1 MPKTPKLSED
11 SSKKQVNQVT
21 STDLSLYEHEDNPVT
36 FSFQQDDLDELEK
49 YDMNF
54 DDDEYYADVE
64 EDDDAALQKLTFPF
78 SAHEPCLTETEL
90 LRLDT
95 IADALELKRLSK
107 MEVLTD
113 ASSMPTDAKV
123 LSTRFVRTWREKLGK
138 DNKPIWLR
146 RSRFVAREFAWMES
160 ERDSLFSPASSSIAA
175 RVLPAMYLDMK
186 QHSNSIMLSIDVK
199 DAFLTVK
206 QQRPTIVNCQ
216 LADGRTLSYGL
227 GKVLPGQRDGSLLWH
242 QDLTNLLKQQL
253 GMFAHAPYS
262 CVLKTAD
269 NACFVLIHVD
279 DILVLGQR
287 DYVLSK
293 FVPCLQSKYEISTQV
308 IAKPGDELHFL
319 KRRMTLLSDSRL
331 LIQTHHK
338 HVQQM
343 CDVLGLNKALQ
354 RKKSPGHAEMDQCD
368 LSDEIS
374 PQEAKAFRTCVGVL
388 LYLAADLPHCQ
399 HVVRHLSTYST
410 QPTVRSMQ
418 VLKHLVGYLAP
429 HEDVCVSLKC
439 KGRSDGVFH
448 QYDLPPGES
457 AMEVYTDSDW
467 ASDKDKRRSVSCV
480 VIFWSGM
487 MLYSASRTQKLVSL
501 SSAEAE
507 LYACSSG
514 VSDSVLLSRLIAW
527 MTDCKVTTYLYTDSS
542 GARGIIQRQGVGRV
556 RHLSCRVL
564 WLQDMVAAGQIKLST
579 IAGSLNPADI
589 GTKRL
594 PCNRLRTLMHTLGMY
609 NTTAKELEGTTDSS
623 SFFNKK
629 QHVLALLSVLGLG
642 QLKGCDEVEPTAPP
656 AAVVVFTILVGFL
669 FMMFYMTLQNVPQH
683 EALQEE
689 PEPEGA
695 TYDSVGEPVLN
706 EEVDEEATEEATA
719 LTSSIPDDAEH
730 QLAFAIPRSSS
741 DMPTPEGFLNWLL
754 VRCHRR
760 LENPNWDIRKRNQY
774 LERIAIL
781 RSLESALTNPVFRA
795 SAMHNMAEMADIIDD
810 EDSPKLS
817 WQSSNLLGRCTAG
830 SQFLHDV
837 AWSNCKR

>member
-1 MPKTPKLSED
+1 LGILFGGTWQQIGTQQEGVTADCPGFGPALPPQLDLEALHVENYARAHPHEDLEDLKDTAEAGQPSQPAMPLSSGDVAASSMDDALSHDAHGQKRQEDDAELETSPKRAKFADSGLSLLESTFLVDDTETQHVPKTPKLSED
-11 SSKKQVNQVT
+11 APKRQMNQVT
-21 STDLSLYEHEDNPVT
+21 STDLSLYEHEDNPVA
-36 FSFQQDDLDELEK
+36 FSFQQDELDELEK
-49 YDMNF
+49 FDMNF
-54 DDDEYYADVE
+54 DDEDYFADME
-64 EDDDAALQKLTFPF
+64 SDDDVALQELAFPF
-78 SAHEPCLTETEL
+78 SVHEPCLTEAEL

-175 RVLPAMYLDMK
+175 RVLPAMCLDMK

-216 LADGRTLSYGL
+216 LADGSTLSYGL

-253 GMFAHAPYS
+253 SMSAHAPYP

-269 NACFVLIHVD
+269 NTCFVLIHVD
-279 DILVLGQR
+279 DILVVGQR
-287 DYVLSK
+287 DYVLNQ
-293 FVPCLQSKYEISTQV
+293 FVPCLENKYEISTRV

-368 LSDEIS
+368 LSGEIS
-374 PQEAKAFRTCVGVL
+374 PEEAKAFRTCAGVL

-399 HVVRHLSTYST
+399 HVVRHLATYST
-410 QPTVRSMQ
+410 QPTVRSML
-418 VLKHLVGYLAP
+418 VLKHLVGYLAA
-429 HEDVCVSLKC
+429 HEDVCISLKF
-439 KGRSDGVFH
+439 KGRSDGIFH

-457 AMEVYTDSDW
+457 AMEVFTDSDW
-467 ASDKDKRRSVSCV
+467 ASDKNKRRSVSCV

-501 SSAEAE
+501 PSAEAE

-514 VSDSVLLSRLIAW
+514 ISDSVLLTRLIAW
-527 MTDCKVTTYLYTDSS
+527 MTGCKVTTYLYTDSS
-542 GARGIIQRQGVGRV
+542 G
-556 RHLSCRVL
+556 
-564 WLQDMVAAGQIKLST
+564 
-579 IAGSLNPADI
+579 
-589 GTKRL
+589 
-594 PCNRLRTLMHTLGMY
+594 
-609 NTTAKELEGTTDSS
+609 
-623 SFFNKK
+623 
-629 QHVLALLSVLGLG
+629 
-642 QLKGCDEVEPTAPP
+642 
-656 AAVVVFTILVGFL
+656 
-669 FMMFYMTLQNVPQH
+669 
-683 EALQEE
+683 EA
-689 PEPEGA
+689 
-695 TYDSVGEPVLN
+695 
-706 EEVDEEATEEATA
+706 
-719 LTSSIPDDAEH
+719 
-730 QLAFAIPRSSS
+730 
-741 DMPTPEGFLNWLL
+741 
-754 VRCHRR
+754 
-760 LENPNWDIRKRNQY
+760 
-774 LERIAIL
+774 
-781 RSLESALTNPVFRA
+781 
-795 SAMHNMAEMADIIDD
+795 
-810 EDSPKLS
+810 
-817 WQSSNLLGRCTAG
+817 
-830 SQFLHDV
+830 
-837 AWSNCKR
+837 